1 MKSIL
6 ILKKIVSIMNKED
19 KKKELVK
26 YCVKYQRG
34 GRINNAVKNIGWA
47 LNHCN
52 GGEEDAKFALFLLR
66 ILLKEVK

>member
-1 MKSIL
+1 
-6 ILKKIVSIMNKED
+6 MNNDE

-26 YCVKYQRG
+26 YCIKYQRG

-52 GGEEDAKFALFLLR
+52 GGEEDAKFANFLLK
-66 ILLKEVK
+66 ILLNEVKQ

>member
-1 MKSIL
+1 
-6 ILKKIVSIMNKED
+6 MNQKE

-26 YCVKYQRG
+26 YCLKYQRV

-52 GGEEDAKFALFLLR
+52 GGEEDAKFASFLLK
-66 ILLKEVK
+66 ILLKEVDKNG